1 MPQIQFF
8 GSQVGGGTVINYSY
22 TDMPWKLVFWDFWN
36 FLKYARSLIWV
47 VMPLWPCYGG
57 SFDELSLTF
66 QHVWCLSVHTV
77 LIILQVIFLLGL
89 LPLLFILPGWLF
101 VSGLVTFFAV
111 NALICR
117 TLNGSTIQYT
127 SDPKYSPHWERFEH
141 EQWIFLNGVSI
152 GESWLKDNLNRL
164 ALTFGRPVLGIHNRT
179 SGIIFDLIECI
190 IQRSFGYATT
200 DVRLVYK
207 ILKDKLYNP
216 QYTTVVFIIHSQGG
230 IEGGLVIDWL
240 LQEVPQDLL
249 AKLEVYTFGN
259 AANHFNNP
267 HRHQSS
273 QEAQV
278 KHPHILND
286 MFQRFPHF
294 TGDIE
299 KTGIKTG
306 FENPLSHP
314 ALSNDQ
320 GSSELESHG
329 AALDRAI
336 GHIEHYAHTGDF
348 VALWGVLHFITN
360 TRASAEIPRFVG
372 RLFAH
377 HATGHLLSQH
387 YLNDMFPLAKNA
399 FGEFTGCAE
408 SNEFMD
414 SIISLPGQG
423 EGDNIIQAIR
433 EGLGHSFAALD
444 HIALP
449 KSDVSVQGRLIEREI
464 SILNGPVRVRDLS
477 RLWQYRNGQTPRI
490 IRKV

>member
-22 TDMPWKLVFWDFWN
+22 TDMPWKLVFWDFWY
-36 FLKYARSLIWV
+36 FIKYAKSLLWV
-47 VMPLWPCYGG
+47 LLPLWPCYGG
-57 SFDELSLTF
+57 DFDELSFTF
-66 QHVWCLSVHTV
+66 QHVWCLFVHTI
-77 LIILQVIFLLGL
+77 LIILQVAFLLAF
-89 LPLLFILPGWLF
+89 LPAMFILPGSIF
-101 VSGLVTFFAV
+101 VPGLVSFFIV

-127 SDPKYSPHWERFEH
+127 SEPRYSPHWEKFEH

-152 GESWLKDNLNRL
+152 GEAWLKDNLNRL

-179 SGIIFDLIECI
+179 SGIVFDIIECI
-190 IQRSFGYATT
+190 IQRCFGYATT
-200 DVRLVYK
+200 DIRLVYK

-216 QYTTVVFIIHSQGG
+216 QYTTVVFILHSQGG

-267 HRHQSS
+267 HRHQKS

-278 KHPHILND
+278 KHPHILSD
-286 MFQRFPHF
+286 MFERFPHLP
-294 TGDIE
+294 GDIE
-299 KTGIKTG
+299 KTGIKKN
-306 FENPLSHP
+306 FDHHSI
-314 ALSNDQ
+314 SNDQ
-320 GSSELESHG
+320 TPSENESHG

-336 GHIEHYAHTGDF
+336 GHIEHYAHNGDF
-348 VALWGVLHFITN
+348 VAIWGVLHFITN

-372 RLFAH
+372 RLFAN
-377 HATGHLLSQH
+377 ATSGHLLSQH

-399 FGEFTGCAE
+399 FDEFSGCAE
-408 SNEFMD
+408 TNEFMD
-414 SIISLPGQG
+414 SIINLPGQG
-423 EGDNIIQAIR
+423 EGDNLLQAIR

-444 HIALP
+444 HVALP
-449 KSDVSVQGRLIEREI
+449 KSDVSVQGRLIEKELNI
-464 SILNGPVRVRDLS
+464 SNGPVRVRDLS
-477 RLWQYRNGQTPRI
+477 RLWQYRNGGTPRS